1 MFSRVAHNCLHLTSN
16 ISVVPCLKCRRPT
29 DAEHSTAAGK
39 NPLRRNC
46 FDCGSTDKSLNRAFE
61 PVSKKRRTMDMDE
74 LRGVVMTAEEA
85 KALKKEIQDM
95 SPEDRVEWYRQ
106 QADKRSEEDKTSRRV
121 FEKSK
126 GYVSQGDVVAQ
137 DRITGYEYE
146 IFEDWA
152 LRQIVLKR
160 VPDEDVARALWK
172 AKLKEAGAKVI
183 EENGH
188 YLLGRFKGVSVNDR
202 KSIIERYKLCIQ
214 L

>member
-1 MFSRVAHNCLHLTSN
+1 
-16 ISVVPCLKCRRPT
+16 
-29 DAEHSTAAGK
+29 
-39 NPLRRNC
+39 
-46 FDCGSTDKSLNRAFE
+46 
-61 PVSKKRRTMDMDE
+61 MDMDE
-74 LRGVVMTAEEA
+74 LRGVVMSAEEA
-85 KALKKEIQDM
+85 KALKKEVQDM

-146 IFEDWA
+146 NFEDWA
-152 LRQIVLKR
+152 LRQIILKR
-160 VPDEDVARALWK
+160 VPDEDVARAFWK
-172 AKLKEAGAKVI
+172 TKLKEAGAKVI